1 MHANYTYIQER
12 VYQLMGRT
20 VSPLRTNLKPVNVN
34 ILTCLN
40 LWNKENEV
48 LKSNYTVRKTKREV
62 NSKKAILLLFDVEV
76 TVKNITLPNGDVK
89 RVEIGK
95 MTLFAGTKSVS
106 DIINLATG
114 RNIPS
119 LTSTNRTNEVE
130 GSNTNNVEITD
141 RGISSSRSGIDNATV
156 RCSQM
161 DMDNL
166 TELEIPFADLESLD
180 LNLDEDAKSSIIQ
193 MQSEIYSL
201 MDDKVISIDEEDDTN
216 DGYES

>member
-1 MHANYTYIQER
+1 M
-12 VYQLMGRT
+12 
-20 VSPLRTNLKPVNVN
+20 
-34 ILTCLN
+34 
-40 LWNKENEV
+40 
-48 LKSNYTVRKTKREV
+48 
-62 NSKKAILLLFDVEV
+62 
-76 TVKNITLPNGDVK
+76 
-89 RVEIGK
+89 
-95 MTLFAGTKSVS
+95 
-106 DIINLATG
+106 ATG
-114 RNIPS
+114 RNVPS
-119 LTSTNRTNEVE
+119 LTSINRTNEVE